1 MFNYTR
7 FSVFSL
13 VICIYRYLFSHEKRR
28 RCTQHLRLTCEPI
41 SVSYLPD
48 LSRLARLVVGDVLL
62 GLGLG
67 GLEDLPHNAGAD
79 LVEVLARRR
88 EQGRAEEDLDAV
100 QLERGQGVGPRA
112 EAQAVEHAV
121 SGVVAPEHATDGP
134 EDLPLGEK
142 GVGATA
148 ADLAEEPDELPHSV
162 VAAAEIEAEARG
174 EPLPVEDFL
183 LDLGDLLPQAALVA
197 LVGLVGLAQP
207 VGRIL
212 GVVAALE
219 LLALEELLGVGQH
232 LLRQAELLL
241 ELGHFGLELV
251 DLLAVHHVGEL
262 HLPKGSCQVHPGGA
276 ALAVDDDHAVAL
288 VVLSVHVNVL
298 R

>member
-48 LSRLARLVVGDVLL
+48 LSRLARLVVGNVL
-62 GLGLG
+62 LGLG

-112 EAQAVEHAV
+112 ESQSVVHPLA
-121 SGVVAPEHATDGP
+121 GVVAAEDPAKGP

-148 ADLAEEPDELPHSV
+148 ADLAEESDELPHSV
-162 VAAAEIEAEARG
+162 VTAAQVQAQARG

-183 LDLGDLLPQAALVA
+183 LELDDLAAELRLAPLVRLVGHAQLVGRVLAVIAALA
-197 LVGLVGLAQP
+197 
-207 VGRIL
+207 
-212 GVVAALE
+212 
-219 LLALEELLGVGQH
+219 LLAVQELPGVGQH
-232 LLRQAELLL
+232 LLRQAELLQ

-251 DLLAVHHVGEL
+251 DPLGAGHGGQAALAEGVG
-262 HLPKGSCQVHPGGA
+262 QVHPGGA